1 VREEE
6 SLTVSQLNNRIRDV
20 INMGLSETIWVC
32 GEIQGYNRNKD
43 RSHVFFELCEKD
55 PVAKTIIARV
65 GLVIFANRKT
75 YIQDVLKCAENAF
88 ELKDDIEV
96 KFLCKVDFYPPHGA
110 IRLLVEG
117 IDPVYTLGKIA
128 QDRQRLIAKLKKEG
142 VLEKNKGLPLPL
154 VPLRIGLITAYDSA
168 AYNDFMSELQLSGWG
183 FQVYFMKALMQGKGT
198 EADVCRALK
207 KLDIL
212 DAVEVIVI
220 TRGGGSIAELSCF
233 DSEPIAVTIS
243 QCVKPVIS
251 GIGHEINVTV
261 TDLAAHTFQKTPTA
275 TAQFLTERVGD
286 FLTNLTELGGG
297 LVRSAQ
303 GRLDKENKRLKNGA
317 VQLQSRTHHY
327 LKEHHQVVSRFME
340 MLRRLPRK
348 LLRDERLAGDRTRDM
363 LTSALRK
370 RLKDAVTRIRHIERV
385 IEIAHPVNT
394 IRRGFSITRV
404 QDGKI
409 LRSVAQLNEG
419 AAIRTQVADGVLD
432 SQVTQVIKEEQSEGC
447 QIQSSR

>member
-1 VREEE
+1 MREEE
-6 SLTVSQLNNRIRDV
+6 ALTVSQINNRIRDV
-20 INMGLSETIWVC
+20 INMGFSQTVWIC

-43 RSHVFFELCEKD
+43 RSHIFFELCEKD

-65 GLVIFANRKT
+65 GLVIFSTRKS
-75 YIQDVLKCAENAF
+75 YIQDVLKCSENAF

-142 VLEKNKGLPLPL
+142 ILEKNKGLPLPL

-183 FQVYFMKALMQGKGT
+183 FQVYFMKALMQGKGAQ
-198 EADVCRALK
+198 ADVCRALK
-207 KLDIL
+207 ELDRM
-212 DAVEVIVI
+212 DTVEVIVI

-233 DSEPIAVTIS
+233 DSEQIAVTIS
-243 QCVKPVIS
+243 QCTKPVIS

-275 TAQFLTERVGD
+275 TAQFLVERVSD
-286 FLTNLTELGGG
+286 FLASLTELGIE
-297 LVRSAQ
+297 LVRLAQ
-303 GRLDKENKRLKNGA
+303 GRLDKENKRLQSGA
-317 VQLQSRTHHY
+317 FQLQSHTHHY
-327 LKEHHQVVSRFME
+327 LKDHHQVISRFME
-340 MLRRLPRK
+340 MLKRLPRK
-348 LLRDERLAGDRTRDM
+348 LLHNEQLTAERRKDLLVKT
-363 LTSALRK
+363 LRE
-370 RLKDAVTRIRHIERV
+370 RLKDALTKIQHIERM
-385 IEIAHPVNT
+385 IEIAHPINT
-394 IRRGFSITRV
+394 IRRGFSITRTET
-404 QDGKI
+404 GKI

-419 AAIRTQVADGVLD
+419 TAIRTQLADGVLD
-432 SQVTQVIKEEQSEGC
+432 SQVIGVMKEAQSERC
-447 QIQSSR
+447 QI